1 MKKKIVQ
8 FITAGICMFISFAS
22 YSQQNDRSMPA
33 WVSEKGYWVI
43 EGNVHHPLQNI
54 VRFYNNQH
62 VMTGMAEINT
72 KKLNVKRKKVKMQ
85 LKSMLETSVQTWA
98 SRQAVSGDSNLVSK
112 P

>member
-1 MKKKIVQ
+1 MKKKMGQYAI
-8 FITAGICMFISFAS
+8 AGICMLISFAS
-22 YSQQNDRSMPA
+22 YSQTNDRSLPA

-62 VMTGMAEINT
+62 VMTGLTEFNS

-85 LKSMLETSVQTWA
+85 LKSMLESSVQEWA
-98 SRQAVSGDSNLVSK
+98 ARQAVLGDSNLVSK